1 MTLPTTSRV
10 RAPLP
15 ILFFA
20 AVLALAG
27 CATSAPGPVGP
38 ISTGNPRVD
47 PVTGEI
53 YHSKEA
59 SERLVVLLASFL
71 LCDILGAKSH
81 RFHDLK

>member
-20 AVLALAG
+20 AILAMTG
-27 CATSAPGPVGP
+27 CATSSPGPVGP

-47 PVTGEI
+47 PVTGEPTG
-53 YHSKEA
+53 E
-59 SERLVVLLASFL
+59 
-71 LCDILGAKSH
+71 LGTDTVGEEGMS
-81 RFHDLK
+81 